1 MIIIHAAFAMLTIV
15 LIALVSIY
23 SWLIQ
28 KVIMHLLVVVV
39 GILFSSPSTTA
50 TSIIKSLIVTTI
62 ITLLRAFIISLLALP
77 LVIVSLSL
85 AT

>member
-15 LIALVSIY
+15 LVALVSIY
-23 SWLIQ
+23 SWLIL

-50 TSIIKSLIVTTI
+50 TSIIESLIVTTI